1 LDWPTL
7 TIQERRSIENNA
19 YLPHA
24 ERDSGRFGTL
34 SGNVQAALRKFA
46 RYAGEMA

>member
-1 LDWPTL
+1 L
-7 TIQERRSIENNA
+7 TIQERHYIEDKA

-34 SGNVQAALRKFA
+34 SARGQAAPRPFA
-46 RYAGEMA
+46 RHAGEMGRG